1 LNLVGVLDYFQAK
14 IQRNWRVLSISKSS
28 TWYFTIRNSLLLVS
42 RQNRAYA
49 ATWATFILA
58 KRRTI
63 NRLIVA

>member
-1 LNLVGVLDYFQAK
+1 LVGVSDYFQAK
-14 IQRNWRVLSISKSS
+14 KSAKLAVHEHEQQLNTVLYHSKQP
-28 TWYFTIRNSLLLVS
+28 LLMS
-42 RQNRAYA
+42 RQNPAYA